1 MRCRNCHTVM
11 METDLECPIC
21 HSSVERPTAAA
32 PAPFN
37 DNKPG
42 LGLLLPMFGG
52 AIGGAIYGAIKV
64 AEASSNP
71 AGTTSTWGTSRC
83 AYQTGSH
90 SAKSPLKWFFAIIFM
105 LLGGVFLLVA
115 VVNFFD
121 TWKVSRWEP
130 KVVTAGELRK
140 AMDSK
145 KSPGAWIAYTFD
157 ESKPT
162 NLVVSRQ
169 RIGRRGEVK
178 SPCLLVRVEDKWLIA
193 TVAPGFEGNELVGR
207 LVPLESQQETERIR
221 KIEPTANL
229 LPYEFNAVDGSA
241 SDLQTRF
248 IAVGILAFLGLA
260 GLWVGVWMVRGRRQ
274 AQTQAAPAA
283 IGSSFLPLPTK

>member
-11 METDLECPIC
+11 METDLECPTC
-21 HSSVERPTAAA
+21 HSSVERATAAA
-32 PAPFN
+32 PGPFN

-42 LGLLLPMFGG
+42 LGLLFPMFGG

-71 AGTTSTWGTSRC
+71 AGTTSTWGTFQRPASPP
-83 AYQTGSH
+83 ANH
-90 SAKSPLKWFFAIIFM
+90 SAKPVRWFFAIVFM
-105 LLGGVFLLVA
+105 LLGGLFLLVA

-130 KVVTAGELRK
+130 KVVTAVDLRK

-145 KSPGAWIAYTFD
+145 KSPGSWIAYTFD

-162 NLVVSRQ
+162 NLIVTRQ

-207 LVPLESQQETERIR
+207 LVPLESQQEMERIR

-248 IAVGILAFLGLA
+248 IAVGILAFFGLA
-260 GLWVGVWMVRGRRQ
+260 SLWLGVWMIRGRRQ
-274 AQTQAAPAA
+274 AQSQAAPTTV
-283 IGSSFLPLPTK
+283 GSSFLPLPAK

>member
-11 METDLECPIC
+11 METDLECPTC
-21 HSSVERPTAAA
+21 HSSVERATAAA
-32 PAPFN
+32 PGPFN

-71 AGTTSTWGTSRC
+71 AGTTSTWGTVQRPASPS
-83 AYQTGSH
+83 ANH
-90 SAKSPLKWFFAIIFM
+90 SAKPVKWFFAIVFM
-105 LLGGVFLLVA
+105 LLGGLFLLVA

-130 KVVTAGELRK
+130 KEVTAADLRK

-145 KSPGAWIAYTFD
+145 KSPGPWIACTFD

-162 NLVVSRQ
+162 NLIVTRQ

-193 TVAPGFEGNELVGR
+193 TVAPGFEGNQLVGR
-207 LVPLESQQETERIR
+207 LVPLESQQVMDRIR

-241 SDLQTRF
+241 SDLQTQF
-248 IAVGILAFLGLA
+248 IAVGVLAFFGLA
-260 GLWVGVWMVRGRRQ
+260 GLWLGVWMVRGRRQ
-274 AQTQAAPAA
+274 PQ
-283 IGSSFLPLPTK
+283 S